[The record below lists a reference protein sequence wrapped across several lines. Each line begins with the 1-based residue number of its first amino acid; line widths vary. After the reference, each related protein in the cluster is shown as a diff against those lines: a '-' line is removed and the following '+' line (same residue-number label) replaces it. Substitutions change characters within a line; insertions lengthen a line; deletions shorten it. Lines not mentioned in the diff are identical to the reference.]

1 MPQWIHDRA
10 KHLRKKN
17 PSMSESQSFAI
28 ATQQSHAVGKSP
40 KGYGTPEGRREANKK
55 YDKPAGAYEKKA
67 DPRSKAKTA
76 GRLALL
82 SGFTKE
88 HEVHTK
94 ENAMHSKLAGRL
106 PLQAMVAQHI
116 EAAREKLA
124 AADEKDEKGE
134 KSEKKVKKLVEYEK
148 KEHGG
153 KIPSVKEEEAEHEKT
168 ASIDFTDPESI
179 EKLATALEDVGEK
192 IAADGIFLGGEHK
205 QGGEQL
211 PVNKTMVSGKQ
222 PYKRD
227 AARHQVPN
235 GTGMMATIDN
245 PGAATAIPTDDKRAP
260 GGNGAKYPAK
270 GVLKTAGQ
278 SVMEKIE
285 ARKAEMFGETK
296 PAEETPAAKPEMAA
310 KTASAVSYVLDKI
323 AEYHGGGET
332 LDDKPAPVPSNA
344 GRELIGS
351 NAAVVAATK
360 KKAFSARKAEL
371 AQVLTEPAQSKASDS
386 KVHEN
391 LRNADKGG
399 VKIAAAKAL
408 LQKIASEGCG
418 CGGSGECRSCRLSKA
433 IEARQASK
441 Q

>member
-17 PSMSESQSFAI
+17 PEMSESQSFAI
-28 ATQQSHAVGKSP
+28 ATQQSHAAGKSP
-40 KGYGTPEGRREANKK
+40 KGYGTSEGRREAKQK
-55 YDKPAGAYEKKA
+55 YDSPARAYEKQA

-82 SGFTKE
+82 SGFIME

-124 AADEKDEKGE
+124 AADEKDEK
-134 KSEKKVKKLVEYEK
+134 KVKKLVEYEK

-153 KIPSVKEEEAEHEKT
+153 KLPSVKEEEAEHEKT
-168 ASIDFTDPESI
+168 ASIDFQDPESI
-179 EKLATALEDVGEK
+179 EKLAMALEDVGEK

-211 PVNKTMVSGKQ
+211 PVNKTPVGGKQ

-260 GGNGAKYPAK
+260 GGTGAKYPAK

-285 ARKAEMFGETK
+285 ARKAEMFGEVEEAVEEPAK
-296 PAEETPAAKPEMAA
+296 PAMAA

-418 CGGSGECRSCRLSKA
+418 CGGAGECRNCRLSKA

>member
-1 MPQWIHDRA
+1 MPKWIHDRA

-17 PSMSESQSFAI
+17 PGMSESQSFAI
-28 ATQQSHAVGKSP
+28 ATQQSHATGKTP
-40 KGYGTPEGRREANKK
+40 KGYGTPEGRMEANQK
-55 YDKPAGAYEKKA
+55 YDKPVGAYEQKA

-82 SGFTKE
+82 SGFTTE

-124 AADEKDEKGE
+124 AADERD
-134 KSEKKVKKLVEYEK
+134 EKKVKKLVEYEK

-168 ASIDFTDPESI
+168 ASIDFQDPESI
-179 EKLATALEDVGEK
+179 EKLAMALESVGEK
-192 IAADGIFLGGEHK
+192 LAGDGVFLGGEHK
-205 QGGEQL
+205 QGGELL
-211 PVNKTMVSGKQ
+211 PVNRTPVGGKQ

-227 AARHQVPN
+227 AGKHQVPN

-278 SVMEKIE
+278 SVLERIE
-285 ARKAEMFGETK
+285 ARKAEMFGET
-296 PAEETPAAKPEMAA
+296 AEETEEATPEMAA
-310 KTASAVSYVLDKI
+310 KTASAVGYVLDKI

-332 LDDKPAPVPSNA
+332 LDDKSAPVPSNA

-360 KKAFSARKAEL
+360 KKAKSPRKGEL
-371 AQVLTEPAQSKASDS
+371 AQVLTEPALTRSTDS

-418 CGGSGECRSCRLSKA
+418 CGGTGECRSCRLSKA

-441 Q
+441 

>member
-1 MPQWIHDRA
+1 MATFISDGLELA
-10 KHLRKKN
+10 YDD
-17 PSMSESQSFAI
+17 I
-28 ATQQSHAVGKSP
+28 A
-40 KGYGTPEGRREANKK
+40 PEGYERTILLVHGYASNRKEGWRRTGWFGAFERRRFRCIAL
-55 YDKPAGAYEKKA
+55 DQRGHGESAGPHDASAYE
-67 DPRSKAKTA
+67 
-76 GRLALL
+76 
-82 SGFTKE
+82 
-88 HEVHTK
+88 
-94 ENAMHSKLAGRL
+94 
-106 PLQAMVAQHI
+106 
-116 EAAREKLA
+116 REKLA
-124 AADEKDEKGE
+124 G
-134 KSEKKVKKLVEYEK
+134 
-148 KEHGG
+148 
-153 KIPSVKEEEAEHEKT
+153 
-168 ASIDFTDPESI
+168 
-179 EKLATALEDVGEK
+179 
-192 IAADGIFLGGEHK
+192 DGIFLGGEHR

-211 PVNKTMVSGKQ
+211 PVNKTMVGGKQ

-245 PGAATAIPTDDKRAP
+245 PGAATAIPTDEKRAP

-285 ARKAEMFGETK
+285 ARKAEMFGETE
-296 PAEETPAAKPEMAA
+296 PVAEEPAKPEMAA
-310 KTASAVSYVLDKI
+310 KTASAVNYVLDKI

-332 LDDKPAPVPSNA
+332 LDDKSAPVPSNA